1 MTMGTNLFIGRR
13 FLKIYKGSF
22 SGPVIRIATTGI
34 ALSVAVMIVAVV
46 IVKGFQ
52 LEIRN
57 KVIGFSGHVR
67 IKPFQMSVIDQQIPL
82 SFDREDVQLL
92 KQSINGLVSVQP
104 SAEKAGIIK
113 SDDQIEG
120 CIFKGVNHDYY
131 TGFLDAALTEGHFPR
146 IGGDTVSNEIIISRI
161 TASRLNFKT
170 GDDLRMYFL
179 LPGESQPRGRKFTIT
194 GIFDTGLYEFD
205 KKYMFGDLG
214 HLQRL
219 NQWEDNEAGVIEIL
233 VDDYRNMTSTAE
245 MAGQIL
251 HYDLE
256 VWDVRELYPEIF
268 NWLDL
273 LDMNVTVIIVIML
286 VVAMINIITILLIRI
301 LEKTSAI
308 GIMKSFGASNRRVRM
323 IFLYISSFILIRGM
337 VLGNIIGMGIALL
350 QQQTGLITLDQETY
364 YVSTVPVHFD
374 LMYLAGIN
382 LMVFATGVVF
392 MVLPSMIVSRIYPAR
407 TLRI

>member
-1 MTMGTNLFIGRR
+1 MGTNLFIGRR

-34 ALSVAVMIVAVV
+34 ALSMAVMIVAVV

-67 IKPFQMSVIDQQIPL
+67 VKPFQMSAVDQQIPL
-82 SFDREDVQLL
+82 NYERDDIQLL
-92 KQSINGLVSVQP
+92 RQNIRGLVSIQP

-146 IGGDTVSNEIIISRI
+146 IGTDTVSNEIIISRI

-179 LPGESQPRGRKFTIT
+179 LPGESQPRGRKFRIT
-194 GIFDTGLYEFD
+194 GIYDTGLFEFD

-219 NQWEDNEAGVIEIL
+219 NQWENNEAGVIEIL

-308 GIMKSFGASNRRVRM
+308 GIMKSFGASNHRVRM
-323 IFLYISSFILIRGM
+323 IFLYISSLILIRGM
-337 VLGNIIGMGIALL
+337 VFGNIIGMGIALL
-350 QQQTGLITLDQETY
+350 QQHTGLITLDQDTY

-382 LMVFATGVVF
+382 LMVFTTGVFF